1 MNARATLV
9 LLLVVSLAII
19 PVLAPTL
26 VRAQSSSSYSERIDI
41 YTAGV
46 NSYSVITMDQ
56 LNRTSSAL
64 SSAETGSGATGYK
77 LTALSGQN
85 QVADYQLFGVDG
97 YNLLHI
103 PFLPAEGLFL
113 QVNGSSAASATP
125 LISYFDGLFATNFTS
140 VSSSGDSYL
149 FYASVNFDTVAAP
162 VLFELVPT
170 SQGGFSLAYTESQ
183 FSGFALP
190 SIVLQGELS
199 ATNGTYTHTIS
210 LGDAATGVLKSSAA
224 LDFLQAVSQS
234 NTTISASN
242 SSEKSLVVVHA
253 LDGYVSSSDN
263 GSVVSNSETGMS
275 GTYTLTATPG
285 KTVAPNVV
293 IHDEA
298 PTLNAYRTV
307 SLSTVGGSQYLAV
320 TIFLANT
327 AQNDTATGQ
336 DSVVQNLTVDD
347 NWWQQDSSL
356 FQPASSNQNY
366 SKVISAF
373 GGGRNT
379 TMVYSL
385 KVVTSNQS
393 QFTIPATK
401 VSYSYTLGGKVIDAH
416 ATLNEVNLQ
425 LNNNP
430 EPALNVYAQPSRT
443 DLSGSPIGTNAT
455 LVITVVNDGSAPAT
469 NLKVANQTLTDLPAN
484 GASQTF
490 TATVPF
496 TGLLDGWFNQ
506 TYTLQW
512 TTPSLQNENITSNS
526 VSLLY
531 THSAMV
537 IPYLE
542 IGGSDTFTAA
552 ALASG
557 SFDVTYGFTN
567 AGTASTGPITG
578 SQVFPAGVTCSALNT
593 TLATC
598 NGNVA
603 NINITS
609 VAPSSPKTFELRVNF
624 TRDDFIVN
632 PATVTEVYRS
642 TALHTAGGPYI
653 IPGGLSLTKSFSP
666 EVLFPGMSAISSV
679 GFANRG
685 SQTLYNVTVSSTP
698 DSFDTVAAG
707 ASTQAFYAKVP
718 PQQNESFQYPI
729 KVGASAPGNL
739 NGTLPSV
746 TIYLGGQSQEV
757 SAGASTLLVYKPI
770 SASVSLGTASP
781 SDGHNFDITFTVNN
795 TAPVSVSNVTLTWHL
810 PSGLSLVAGGTSSN
824 GVVSQSFPSLGANSV
839 QNLTLTVR
847 ANIGLTFDTATGNRL
862 TYEYQN
868 STINGVVESHQVT
881 VAEDLTSGYL
891 LPIVI
896 AVVIA
901 LAAVYYMR
909 RNVAPVVASA
919 PPAAPR

>member
-1 MNARATLV
+1 MNVRATLV

-26 VRAQSSSSYSERIDI
+26 VRGQSASSYSERIDI

-64 SSAETGSGATGYK
+64 SSAELGSGATGYK
-77 LTALSGQN
+77 LTALSAQN
-85 QVADYQLFGVDG
+85 QVADYQVFGVDG
-97 YNLLHI
+97 YNLLRV
-103 PFLPAEGLFL
+103 PFVPAEGLFL

-125 LISYFDGLFATNFTS
+125 LISYFNGLFATNFTS
-140 VSSSGDSYL
+140 VSSSGGTYL

-162 VLFELVPT
+162 NLFELVPT
-170 SQGGFSLAYTESQ
+170 REGGFSLAYTESQ
-183 FSGFALP
+183 FAGFALP

-199 ATNGTYTHTIS
+199 ATNGTFTHTLS

-224 LDFLQAVSQS
+224 LDFLQAVSQG
-234 NTTISASN
+234 NTTIYASN
-242 SSEKSLVVVHA
+242 SSAKSLVVVHG

-263 GSVVSNSETGMS
+263 GSVVSNSQTGMS
-275 GTYTLTATPG
+275 GTYTLTATAG
-285 KTVAPNVV
+285 KTVDPNVT
-293 IHDEA
+293 IYNEA

-327 AQNDTATGQ
+327 AKNDTTTGQ
-336 DSVVQNLTVDD
+336 DLVIQNLTVNDD
-347 NWWQQDSSL
+347 WWQQDSSL
-356 FQPASSNQNY
+356 FQAASSNQNY
-366 SKVISAF
+366 SKVISEF

-385 KVVTSNQS
+385 KVVTSNQT
-393 QFTIPATK
+393 QVTIPATE
-401 VSYSYTLGGKVIDAH
+401 VNYSYTLGGKVVNTH
-416 ATLNEVNLQ
+416 ATLNQVNLQ

-430 EPALNVYAQPSRT
+430 EPALNVYAQPASA
-443 DLSGSPIGTNAT
+443 DPSGSPIGTNAT
-455 LVITVVNDGSAPAT
+455 VVITVVNDGSAPAT
-469 NLKVANQTLTDLPAN
+469 SLKVANQTLTDLPAN

-490 TATVPF
+490 TVPVPF
-496 TGLLDGWFNQ
+496 TGLLEQWFNR

-537 IPYLE
+537 IPFIE
-542 IGGSDTFTAA
+542 IGGSNTFTAA
-552 ALASG
+552 ELASG
-557 SFDVTYGFTN
+557 SLDVTYQFTN
-567 AGTASTGPITG
+567 AGTASTGLVTG
-578 SQVFPAGVTCSALNT
+578 SQVFPAGVTCFALNT

-598 NGNVA
+598 SGSVA
-603 NINITS
+603 TFNITS
-609 VAPSSPKTFELRVNF
+609 VAPSSPKTVEFQLNF
-624 TRDDFIVN
+624 TRDDYIVN
-632 PATVTEVYRS
+632 PATVTEVFGS
-642 TALHTAGGPYI
+642 TTLHTASGPFV

-666 EVLFPGMSAISSV
+666 NVLFPGMSAIATV
-679 GFANRG
+679 GFANQG

-698 DSFDTVAAG
+698 DAFDTVPAG
-707 ASTQAFYAKVP
+707 STTQASYARVA

-729 KVGASAPGNL
+729 KVGASSSGSL

-746 TIYLGGQSQEV
+746 TIFLGGQSQEV
-757 SAGASTLLVYKPI
+757 SAGPSSLMVYKPL
-770 SASVSLGTASP
+770 SASVFLGTASP
-781 SDGHNFDITFTVNN
+781 SDGHDFKITFSVNN
-795 TAPVSVSNVTLTWHL
+795 TAPVSVSDVTLTWHL
-810 PSGLSLVAGGTSSN
+810 PSGLSLVSGGSSSN
-824 GVVSQSFPSLGANSV
+824 GVVSQSFPTLGANSD

-847 ANIGLTFDTATGNRL
+847 ANIGLTFDTATGSQL

-881 VAEDLTSGYL
+881 VGEDITSGYL
-891 LPIVI
+891 LPIAVA
-896 AVVIA
+896 AVVA

-909 RNVAPVVASA
+909 RNVAPVVTSA